1 MINRRIFMKL
11 EKLFII
17 TICIYLVNA
26 LVFTT
31 FLTAKNIENQRLL
44 NEIAEVNR
52 ETNTMNAQIGQMRS
66 YQSIYEV
73 AVANGWRSNQNNVRT
88 ID

>member
-1 MINRRIFMKL
+1 MINKRIFMKL
-11 EKLFII
+11 EKWFVV

-26 LVFTT
+26 LVFNT
-31 FLTAKNIENQRLL
+31 FLTAKNIENQMIL
-44 NEIAEVNR
+44 NEISAITR
-52 ETNTMNAQIGQMRS
+52 QTETMTAQIGQMRS